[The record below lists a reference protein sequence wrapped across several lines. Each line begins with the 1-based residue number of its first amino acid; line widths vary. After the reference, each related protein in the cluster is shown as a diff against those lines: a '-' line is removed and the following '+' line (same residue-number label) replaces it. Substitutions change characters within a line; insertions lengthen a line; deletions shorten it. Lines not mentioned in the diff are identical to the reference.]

1 MLFKLTLLLVFMA
14 GFISRSL
21 SSHYTLPVAVPLRFD
36 LPGGFVDVRAHSAN
50 GNGTARNNNDPR
62 VGEDESDYLLTQDDD
77 GSNGKKKK
85 KQQHKQRI
93 FFDDD
98 DEYDSLLMNHA
109 GYAGASKWHQNANV
123 RRRNR
128 NYNRANYTSRQYP
141 KKNNAPNVRRIHN
154 KGRAPKYPTNRKS
167 NAPNRPTGGRPAGG
181 RYRSVDPRQKKVQR
195 HILRFHNILRS
206 HVEPPAAD
214 MLAVGW
220 YETAAEQAQAWAE
233 QCGTHTN
240 YDHPSVRWTSRYGA
254 CGQNVLVASRKRRWS
269 YVLRRWWSG
278 KRYFKFGGD
287 INNSSIVAAYTQMA
301 WYNSHQVG
309 CGFSECTTTAG
320 ITFFRYVCN
329 YCPSGNDPR
338 RISRP
343 YTQGQTCRR
352 CPNSC
357 RSMCSKGQC
366 KLCTNA
372 CTYSDLWVNCAMLD
386 KKWHEWLCNT
396 KTTKGVERFKN
407 CRATCQCLKRIT

>member
-1 MLFKLTLLLVFMA
+1 MLFKLTLLVVLMA
-14 GFISRSL
+14 GFIGPSL
-21 SSHYTLPVAVPLRFD
+21 PSQYTLPVSSPVRFE
-36 LPGGFVDVRAHSAN
+36 LPGSYIDVRAQSDWNITATEDYN
-50 GNGTARNNNDPR
+50 GLHG
-62 VGEDESDYLLTQDDD
+62 VDESEHLLTRDNLRKP
-77 GSNGKKKK
+77 GGKKKK
-85 KQQHKQRI
+85 HKQRI
-93 FFDDD
+93 IFDDG

-109 GYAGASKWHQNANV
+109 GYSGVSKWHQKGHI

-128 NYNRANYTSRQYP
+128 NHNRANHSSRHYP
-141 KKNNAPNVRRIHN
+141 KKKNGPNTRRIHN

-195 HILRFHNILRS
+195 HILRFHNVLRS

-233 QCGTHTN
+233 QCGAHTN
-240 YDHPSVRWTSRYGA
+240 ADHPSVRWTSRYGA

-278 KRYFKFGGD
+278 KRYFRFGD
-287 INNSSIVAAYTQMA
+287 DTNNSSIVAAYTQMA

-309 CGFSECTTTAG
+309 CGFAECATTAG
-320 ITFFRYVCN
+320 TTFFRYVCN

-357 RSMCSKGQC
+357 RSMCSRGQC

-372 CTYSDLWVNCAMLD
+372 CTYSDLWVNCAMLN

-407 CRATCQCLKRIT
+407 CRATCQCMKRIT